1 MAEEKEEVKD
11 AEEEQTPP
19 KKSKLKLI
27 IIAVVVVLIGVGG
40 FVGYSM
46 YKKGKATKAEAKKG
60 QQVSII
66 CPLKSFVVNLLDK
79 RGVGKRYLK
88 VTIELEV
95 GKEEHKLLI
104 ENHNPQLRDTVLLLL
119 SSQTLKE
126 INTMEGKLELKQAL
140 LTRMKQILGDG
151 VVHRIY
157 FTEFVVQ

>member
-11 AEEEQTPP
+11 AEEEQAP

-27 IIAVVVVLIGVGG
+27 IIGVVVLLIGAGG
-40 FVGYSM
+40 FIGYSK
-46 YKKGKATKAEAKKG
+46 YKKGKEKKSEAQNEKI
-60 QQVSII
+60 VSII

-88 VTIELEV
+88 VTIQLEV
-95 GKEEHKLLI
+95 GKEEDKLHI
-104 ENHNPQLRDTVLLLL
+104 ENHNPQLRDTILLLL

-140 LTRMKQILGDG
+140 LSRMKQILGDG
-151 VVHRIY
+151 VVRRIY

>member
-11 AEEEQTPP
+11 AKEEQAP

-27 IIAVVVVLIGVGG
+27 IIAVVVLLVGAGG
-40 FVGYSM
+40 FFGYSK
-46 YKKGKATKAEAKKG
+46 YKKGKEANAVDEKTEK
-60 QQVSII
+60 VSIV

-79 RGVGKRYLK
+79 KGVGKRYLK
-88 VTIELEV
+88 VTIQLEV
-95 GKEEHKLLI
+95 GKEEDRALI

-119 SSQTLKE
+119 SSQTLNE

-140 LTRMKQILGDG
+140 LSRMKLILGDG
-151 VVHRIY
+151 VVRRIY